1 MCERKEICNQKFNKP
16 IESTQLFYCVG
27 AHHYYC
33 KWQKQGNLFSVGF
46 FSSSDEMWEMAVSC
60 IPTKKMSRNF
70 TTLLLPDQTQIQ
82 FLDASNT
89 SRSKSHFEHRKLNFR
104 HCFAWQFFGGFM
116 SRYISTELD
125 WDYIQNKYLL
135 AISLPLS

>member
-33 KWQKQGNLFSVGF
+33 KWWLIERSKETFSRLDF
-46 FSSSDEMWEMAVSC
+46 FPSSDEMWEMAVRC

-70 TTLLLPDQTQIQ
+70 TTFLLPDQTQIQ

-89 SRSKSHFEHRKLNFR
+89 SRSKSHFEHRKLNLGIVL
-104 HCFAWQFFGGFM
+104 HGSFFWGGEGSFQG
-116 SRYISTELD
+116 SDFSTELE
-125 WDYIQNKYLL
+125 
-135 AISLPLS
+135 